1 VEAWDSRPH
10 APCVFSE
17 AVIGHLD
24 VAQDFPGLKLHGE

>member
-1 VEAWDSRPH
+1 
-10 APCVFSE
+10 VFGE